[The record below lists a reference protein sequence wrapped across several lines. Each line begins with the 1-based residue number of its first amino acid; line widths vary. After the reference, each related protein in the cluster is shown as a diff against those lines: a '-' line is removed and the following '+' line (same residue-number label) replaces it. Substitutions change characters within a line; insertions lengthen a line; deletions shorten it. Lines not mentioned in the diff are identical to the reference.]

1 MSKNDKA
8 KKNNKEIKVA
18 LVGIGNCCSSLVQG
32 VEYYKNITNNSKP
45 VSGLMH
51 NVLGGYRINNIR
63 FVAAFDV
70 NSKKIGKDLS
80 KAIFAEPNCTI
91 KFSEVPDWG
100 VKVQKGPVL
109 DGVAETTKEKFA
121 VLESQKSVDVVKI
134 LKQTKPDVMVSYLPV
149 GSEEAVKF
157 YANACLEA
165 HVAFINAIPVFI
177 ASDEKWAEKFRAAG
191 LPVIGDDIKSQVGA
205 TIVHRTLTKLFMD
218 RGVEITRTYQL
229 NFGGNTDFLNMLERK
244 RLKSKKISKTESVQ
258 SQFTERL
265 ADENIHIGPSDY
277 VPWMNDK
284 KVAFIRIEGK
294 KFGDVPIVIDLRL
307 DVEDSPNSA
316 GVIIDAIR
324 CAKLALD
331 RGISGP
337 LVAPSSYFMKHPIKQ
352 FSDSVAKQ
360 MVEDFIA
367 GK

>member
-1 MSKNDKA
+1 MSNNDKI
-8 KKNNKEIKVA
+8 KKNNNEIRVA

-32 VEYYKNITNNSKP
+32 VEYYKNIIDNSKP
-45 VSGLMH
+45 ISGLMH
-51 NVLGGYRINNIR
+51 NVLGGYKIKDIR
-63 FVAAFDV
+63 FVTAFDV
-70 NSKKIGKDLS
+70 NSRKIGKDLS
-80 KAIFAEPNCTI
+80 EAIFTEPNCTI
-91 KFSEVPDWG
+91 KFSDVPNWG
-100 VKVQKGPVL
+100 IKVQKGPVL
-109 DGVAETTKEKFA
+109 DGVAETTKEKFT
-121 VLESQKSVDVVKI
+121 VDENQKSVDVVKA
-134 LKQTKPDVMVSYLPV
+134 LKDSKAEVMVSYLPV

-177 ASDEKWAEKFRAAG
+177 ASDEIWAEKFKKAG
-191 LPVIGDDIKSQVGA
+191 LPIIGDDIKSQVGA

-258 SQFTERL
+258 SQFKERL
-265 ADENIHIGPSDY
+265 ADDNIHIGPSDY

-337 LVAPSSYFMKHPIKQ
+337 LIAPSAYFMKHPIKQ
-352 FSDSVAKQ
+352 FSDSIARQ
-360 MVEDFIA
+360 MVEDFIE